1 MIPKISPTSMV
12 LYKLQ
17 IPTIIFKCEAIFF
30 FLLQQAVNLIVQLYF
45 LDYMTEVYVV
55 DVIQCLFLS
64 SSCAIGLI
72 HIQEGSREAEG
83 KMSEVY

>member
-1 MIPKISPTSMV
+1 MIPKIFPTSMV

-17 IPTIIFKCEAIFF
+17 IPTLIFKCF
-30 FLLQQAVNLIVQLYF
+30 FLLRQAVNLIVQLYF
-45 LDYMTEVYVV
+45 LDYMTEVYIV
-55 DVIQCLFLS
+55 DVIQCLFLR

-72 HIQEGSREAEG
+72 HMQEGCREAEG

>member
-1 MIPKISPTSMV
+1 MV

-17 IPTIIFKCEAIFF
+17 IPTLILKCEAIFF
-30 FLLQQAVNLIVQLYF
+30 FLLQQAVNLIVQVYF
-45 LDYMTEVYVV
+45 LDHMSTEVYIV

-72 HIQEGSREAEG
+72 HMQEGCREAEG
-83 KMSEVY
+83 EMSEVY